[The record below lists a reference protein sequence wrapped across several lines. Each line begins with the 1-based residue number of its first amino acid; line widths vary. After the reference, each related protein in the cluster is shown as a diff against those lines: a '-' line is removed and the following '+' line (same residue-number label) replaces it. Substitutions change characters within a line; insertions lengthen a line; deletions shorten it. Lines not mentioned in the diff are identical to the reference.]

1 MEVKV
6 ENINKTSRLINIKAP
21 PEELVQQFD
30 QVYKD
35 IGKFARVPGY
45 RPGRVPRD
53 LLEIYYSKKAKEEV
67 IKRAI
72 PEYYLRAV
80 KEENLFPVAPPE
92 IENVQFKERALSFSA
107 KVDVRPQIKL
117 KQYKNLK
124 IIRKKNKVEQAQV
137 EQVLEKLR
145 QTNPKEATN
154 DALAKELGFASLE
167 DLKSAVNKD
176 LHLRGEIEIKNDMER
191 QILEQLLK
199 RASLDAPE
207 ALVRTQTKE
216 ILEQLKL
223 NHILRG
229 QKKEEVESKE
239 RELQEQAEK
248 EALRRVKL
256 SFLLEEIG
264 QREGIQVSEEDLTKR
279 IEEIARAQGKS
290 SEETRQYL
298 ESQNLIPGIKY
309 ELKNKKIIELLLKE
323 ANIVTKE

>member
-1 MEVKV
+1 MQVKV
-6 ENINKTSRLINIKAP
+6 ENINNTSRLINIKAP
-21 PEELVQQFD
+21 PEELVRQFN

-53 LLEIYYSKKAKEEV
+53 LLETYYSKKAREEV
-67 IKRAI
+67 LKRAI

-80 KEENLFPVAPPE
+80 KEENLSPVAPPE
-92 IENVQFKERALSFSA
+92 IENVQFKEHALSFSA

-124 IIRKKNKVEQAQV
+124 IIRKKNKVEQTQV

-145 QTNPKEATN
+145 QSRSKEATN
-154 DALAKELGFASLE
+154 DALAKELGFISLQ
-167 DLKSAVNKD
+167 DLKSAVSKD
-176 LHLRGEIEIKNDMER
+176 LHLRGEAEIKNDIER

-199 RASLDAPE
+199 GASLDAPE
-207 ALVRTQTKE
+207 ALVRSETKE

-223 NHILRG
+223 NQILRG
-229 QKKEEVESKE
+229 QKKEEVKSKE
-239 RELQEQAEK
+239 SELQEQAEK
-248 EALRRVKL
+248 EAVRRVKL

-279 IEEIARAQGKS
+279 IEEIAGARGKS

-298 ESQNLIPGIKY
+298 ESQNLIPGLKA
-309 ELKNKKIIELLLKE
+309 ELRDRKTVNFLLSGAKIEQE
-323 ANIVTKE
+323 R